1 MKLLAKDQATSGSS
15 RLEAFSDG
23 VFAIAITLLI
33 LNIKVPDV
41 EPGQHLWSALGQQ
54 WPSYAAY
61 VVSFL
66 VIGIIWLNHHTLF
79 GYVARVD
86 RGLVV
91 INLLLLLV
99 VAAIPWPTALM
110 AEYLRDDTASHD
122 AAVVY
127 SGVMVLVAVAY
138 VSLWWWATRTDRLL
152 YPDVDYVR
160 ARATRGRFALGLVV
174 YPVTVLL
181 AFISAPLTLA
191 VHGVLALYYA
201 FNQVAVPRTGSG

>member
-1 MKLLAKDQATSGSS
+1 MTEPDKARTSGSS
-15 RLEAFSDG
+15 RVEAFSDG

-33 LNIKVPDV
+33 LDIKVPKVAPD
-41 EPGQHLWSALGQQ
+41 QHLWAALGQQ

-61 VVSFL
+61 VVRFL

-79 GYVARVD
+79 GNVARVD
-86 RGLVV
+86 RGLIV

-127 SGVMVLVAVAY
+127 SSVMVLVAIAY
-138 VSLWWWATRTDRLL
+138 VVLWWWVTRTDSLL
-152 YPDVDYVR
+152 LPGLDYAR
-160 ARATRGRFALGLVV
+160 ARATRGRFALG
-174 YPVTVLL
+174 
-181 AFISAPLTLA
+181 
-191 VHGVLALYYA
+191 
-201 FNQVAVPRTGSG
+201 

>member
-15 RLEAFSDG
+15 RVEAFSDG

-138 VSLWWWATRTDRLL
+138 VSLWWWTTRSDRLL